1 MIPFRLK
8 KGKKKFIR
16 EIKVENKF
24 EEKFII
30 KKKERSWRLRIA
42 IFLARLE
49 NISRSLPSIENK
61 ISKLQVKLK
70 QRHVQVSSLK
80 DTLKITNQIRIYTHT
95 HIYTYIVHKLSYLNF
110 IQLSIY

>member
-8 KGKKKFIR
+8 KGKEKFIR
-16 EIKVENKF
+16 EIKAENKF

-30 KKKERSWRLRIA
+30 KKKKERSWRLRIA

-70 QRHVQVSSLK
+70 QRHVQV
-80 DTLKITNQIRIYTHT
+80 
-95 HIYTYIVHKLSYLNF
+95 
-110 IQLSIY
+110 

>member
-8 KGKKKFIR
+8 KGKEKFIR
-16 EIKVENKF
+16 EIKAENKF

-95 HIYTYIVHKLSYLNF
+95 YIY
-110 IQLSIY
+110 IYSA

>member
-8 KGKKKFIR
+8 KGKEKFIR
-16 EIKVENKF
+16 EIKAENKF

-80 DTLKITNQIRIYTHT
+80 YVENNKSNTYIYTHT
-95 HIYTYIVHKLSYLNF
+95 YIY
-110 IQLSIY
+110 IYSA